1 MRNVFIEGEFLEY
14 LLIVEPAMVHVRS
27 DHDSGESWVVDG
39 RVWRI
44 QSLIR
49 LVRKALA
56 VVFG

>member
-14 LLIVEPAMVHVRS
+14 LLIVDPATVHVRS
-27 DHDSGESWVVDG
+27 DQDSDDSWEVEG
-39 RVWRI
+39 LVWRI
-44 QSLIR
+44 QSLIL